1 MESEYDGLDVTLSP
15 MAYSNAEG
23 TSSREITYESGDL
36 ELD

>member
-1 MESEYDGLDVTLSP
+1 MEQHYGGL
-15 MAYSNAEG
+15 NAEISLMANVDPGG